1 MDRTMVSVV
10 IPTCTLGKCLRES
23 INSVRRQSFRN
34 FEILIIH
41 YKPDFEPKA
50 TAAINKDIQVRYFRH
65 KSESLNSARN
75 LGIKKAEGK
84 YIVFMDSCDIWEPD
98 KLAKQ
103 VEILERKHDIGLVY
117 CGSSLIDEYNNFIG
131 TKPCTG
137 HEGYLFDR
145 LVMKN
150 FLHNSSVAIFRK
162 SCLNRAGLFD
172 ESFNISS
179 NWDFFLRLALYY
191 KFFGI
196 KEPLARCRV
205 STQNESNDFKSFES
219 SGFKVLNRIFQT
231 KNISPAQLRL
241 LHLAYAMR
249 YTHIGKKYFQNNYFQ
264 KARDYFNEALKRDFS
279 VCLKSDIL
287 LFYLLSYFAEK
298 KAMTPSDV

>member
-1 MDRTMVSVV
+1 MDRITVSVV
-10 IPTCTLGKCLRES
+10 IPTCTMGKCLKES
-23 INSVRRQSFRN
+23 INSVMQQTFRN

-41 YKPDFEPKA
+41 YKPDIKPKT
-50 TAAINKDIQVRYFRH
+50 TAVNYKDIKIRYFRH
-65 KSESLNSARN
+65 DTEALNSARN

-103 VEILERKHDIGLVY
+103 VEILEKNPDIGLVY

-137 HEGYLFDR
+137 FKGYLFDR

-150 FLHNSSVAIFRK
+150 FLHNGSVAMFRK
-162 SCLNRAGLFD
+162 SCLNKTGLFD

-191 KFFGI
+191 KFFGM

-205 STQNESNDFKSFES
+205 STQNCSKDLNSFES
-219 SGFKVLNRIFQT
+219 SGFKVLNRIFQI
-231 KNISPAQLRL
+231 KDINPEQLRL
-241 LHLAYAMR
+241 LNLAYAMR
-249 YTHIGKKYFQNNYFQ
+249 YTYIGKKYFQNNYFQ
-264 KARDYFNEALKRDFS
+264 KARDYFNEAVKRDFS